1 MIKKKTLLLSLM
13 ILIFA
18 AVPAQAQGS
27 KNWYGCLKMPEIS
40 ESMILRLTDEAGI
53 EREVEGKLKRIDETE
68 SEVTYPFS
76 VECRFLGDRDSQYY
90 YLNDRRITLE
100 GDEPD
105 FSGYKKIIL
114 DYLELSPEYFEIEEG
129 HWTGPYIEENGQ
141 TVRYAEF
148 TGAVKN
154 LKDYTAY
161 YEAEDNLLITRE
173 QDRNS
178 ALESAEGTRHNAG
191 QEKDEVDEKKSKQDK
206 APEENISEIVKSSGE
221 GRTLRQGTAY
231 VYLAILP
238 IVVIFLVAAIFVNLR
253 RKRLNRG

>member
-1 MIKKKTLLLSLM
+1 MIKKKTVLLSLM
-13 ILIFA
+13 ILILS

-68 SEVTYPFS
+68 SEVVYPFS
-76 VECRFLGDRDSQYY
+76 VKCRFSGDRDSQYY
-90 YLNDRRITLE
+90 YLNDTKIMLE
-100 GDEPD
+100 DDKPD

-114 DYLELSPEYFEIEEG
+114 DHLELPPEHFEIEEG

-148 TGAVKN
+148 TGTVKN
-154 LKDYTAY
+154 LKNYTAY
-161 YEAEDNLLITRE
+161 YGAEDDLLITRG
-173 QDRNS
+173 QDRSS

-221 GRTLRQGTAY
+221 GRSLRQGTAY

-238 IVVIFLVAAIFVNLR
+238 IAVIFLVAAIFVNLR